1 MIVARGE
8 LQNLVGTVTMIN
20 AQEGLLHVQPAH
32 QELTDVLPIDAM
44 LLEKYFTVGKVR
56 AFCTLSLSPNAFS
69 P

>member
-20 AQEGLLHVQPAH
+20 AQEGLIHVQPAH

-56 AFCTLSLSPNAFS
+56 
-69 P
+69 